1 MNPADLTQTLEALA
15 AFAKVIDALGIP
27 GIIALIVSGPLLM
40 LCSLYLIEYRR
51 NTSTTEM
58 VHGIREETRNMLEA
72 YRKDTQQILRELGTN
87 QGKTDTY
94 YRDNVEL
101 VKRYERIAESLQDVV
116 VSNTKDAQQILREL
130 GTHQG
135 KTDACYRDNVE
146 LVKRYERIAEG
157 LQDVVV
163 SNTRAMERLVTML
176 EERRKQQ

>member
-40 LCSLYLIEYRR
+40 LCSLYLIEYKR
-51 NTSTTEM
+51 NYNTTEM
-58 VHGIREETRNMLEA
+58 VGGIREETRNMLEA

-101 VKRYERIAESLQDVV
+101 VKRYERIAE
-116 VSNTKDAQQILREL
+116 
-130 GTHQG
+130 
-135 KTDACYRDNVE
+135 C
-146 LVKRYERIAEG
+146 

-163 SNTRAMERLVTML
+163 SNTRATERLVTML
-176 EERRKQQ
+176 EERRKTQ